1 MSEENVQLAKRM
13 LEAFGRRDVDALL
26 EITDPE
32 VAFFAPTGEL
42 VTGDAAYWGHQGIK
56 DYFDDVSAAWQE
68 LGIVP
73 NRYRSVGENVLVIGR
88 VYGKRTDGEVFN
100 SPAQW
105 VLRARNGKIVY
116 GCVYTD
122 KQEALRAVGL
132 LESQEDEEA

>member
-1 MSEENVQLAKRM
+1 MQLAKRM
-13 LEAFGRRDVDALL
+13 LEAFGRRDVEALL

-42 VTGDAAYWGHQGIK
+42 VTGDAAYWGHQGIR
-56 DYFDDVSAAWQE
+56 DYFEDVTSAWQE

-73 NRYRSVGENVLVIGR
+73 NRYRSVGESVLVLGR

-105 VLRARNGKIVY
+105 VLRVKDGKIVY

-122 KQEALRAVGL
+122 KQEAFKAVGL
-132 LESQEDEEA
+132 IGGEDEGGDEEES